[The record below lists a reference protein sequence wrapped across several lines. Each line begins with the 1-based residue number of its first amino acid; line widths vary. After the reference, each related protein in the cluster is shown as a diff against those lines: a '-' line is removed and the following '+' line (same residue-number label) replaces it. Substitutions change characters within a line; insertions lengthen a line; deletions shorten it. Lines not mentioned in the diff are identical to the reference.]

1 MGVRLEDM
9 NELFGD
15 ATTAMPT
22 PVTQTERDSLVGFNS
37 PVPSLDIH
45 RPPGQFSA
53 ESAIPGLSIDPP
65 ATVGSSSN
73 NKNDTQDGQNR
84 SEGLGGWIS
93 NMLNRG
99 KDSSKSSQYRR
110 LDQDEEA

>member
-22 PVTQTERDSLVGFNS
+22 PVTQAERQSLVGFNS

-45 RPPGQFSA
+45 RPHGQFSA
-53 ESAIPGLSIDPP
+53 DNAIPGLNIDPP
-65 ATVGSSSN
+65 TMGSSSN
-73 NKNDTQDGQNR
+73 NKNNAQDDQSR
-84 SEGLGGWIS
+84 HEGLGGWIS

-110 LDQDEEA
+110 LDQDEEG